1 MIPLRPQVWGKRGPA
16 AGRGKVMSEQSIMY
30 VAWAGVVLLTILCL
44 PLGSVRK
51 FVLSLT
57 SWALRLA
64 LLAVLA
70 GGAYLYFRPAEMP
83 AEVTSTVAASPEL
96 VRLLPDP
103 AAPYFSL
110 CLACLIAAPLV
121 PILAALDVTRILAG
135 RRTARLAA
143 IADGHPVV
151 MSVSTPPREPTRAAV
166 IEQPMYVPQPAATP
180 VAMPVSRPI
189 DRRTASTTITTARS
203 HLPVAPIGR

>member
-1 MIPLRPQVWGKRGPA
+1 
-16 AGRGKVMSEQSIMY
+16 MSEQSIMY
-30 VAWAGVVLLTILCL
+30 VAWAGLVLLAILCL
-44 PLGSVRK
+44 PMNSVRK

-57 SWALRLA
+57 SWALRLS
-64 LLAVLA
+64 LLAVLG

-83 AEVTSTVAASPEL
+83 AEVANTVAASPEL

-103 AAPYFSL
+103 AASYFSL

-121 PILAALDVTRILAG
+121 PIMAALDVARILAG

-151 MSVSTPPREPTRAAV
+151 MSAATPPREPTRAAV
-166 IEQPMYVPQPAATP
+166 VEQPVYAPPPETTRIVT
-180 VAMPVSRPI
+180 PVSRPI
-189 DRRTASTTITTARS
+189 DRRTASTTITTARYN
-203 HLPVAPIGR
+203 LPVAPVGR

>member
-1 MIPLRPQVWGKRGPA
+1 
-16 AGRGKVMSEQSIMY
+16 MSEQTILY
-30 VAWAGVVLLTILCL
+30 AAWAGLVLLAILCL

-51 FVLSLT
+51 FVLGLT

-83 AEVTSTVAASPEL
+83 AEVTSTIAGSPEL

-103 AAPYFSL
+103 ATPYFSL

-151 MSVSTPPREPTRAAV
+151 MSASTPPREPVRAAV
-166 IEQPMYVPQPAATP
+166 VEQPVHVPQPAATP
-180 VAMPVSRPI
+180 VALPVSRPI
-189 DRRTASTTITTARS
+189 DRRTASTTITTAGYN
-203 HLPVAPIGR
+203 LPVAPVNR